1 MKDTIFKIVWV
12 VIVLL
17 FIGKL
22 GQIAKEIHFLG
33 VETRRVAFAVN
44 SDAGEKWRR
53 VYLKEMLKEAGFT
66 DNQIDDYFRKRN
78 AKYLNQLAEM

>member
-44 SDAGEKWRR
+44 AGNALTMEQTRR
-53 VYLKEMLKEAGFT
+53 AFLEVQLKEAGFA
-66 DNQIDDYFRKRN
+66 DKEIEDYFKKKN
-78 AKYLNQLAEM
+78 

>member
-44 SDAGEKWRR
+44 AGNALTMEQTRR
-53 VYLKEMLKEAGFT
+53 DFLEVQLKEAGFA
-66 DNQIDDYFRKRN
+66 DKEIEDYFKKKN
-78 AKYLNQLAEM
+78 